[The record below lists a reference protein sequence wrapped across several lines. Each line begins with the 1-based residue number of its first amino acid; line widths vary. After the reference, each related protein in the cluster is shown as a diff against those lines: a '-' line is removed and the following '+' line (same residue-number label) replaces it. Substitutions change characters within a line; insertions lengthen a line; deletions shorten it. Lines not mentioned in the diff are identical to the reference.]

1 MLRKC
6 KDWIASY
13 LEYTSEQESPDA
25 FHEWTALAVLS
36 ATTSRHLFLPRG
48 YYTIFPN
55 MYIVLVAG
63 SAKCRKSVS
72 SHIGISLLEELKNKP
87 MVFSQKITN
96 EALIKALLE
105 SKIDGNS
112 SGIIYAS
119 ELSVFMG
126 RDAIGTG
133 LIPTL
138 TDLYDSPRKW
148 EYHTRTR
155 GVEILE
161 NVSLCMLGASTIDW
175 LRSCIPPDAVGGGF
189 TSRVVFIYQE
199 AARKP
204 ILFPERKASTE
215 VLRKD
220 LVEDLNH
227 IRTQRGQMALTP
239 EAKLIAQSWYE
250 EEIGRV
256 HDTRLEG
263 YFGRKHDTMFK
274 VATLLSIA
282 SSDERWI
289 TEEHIQKAL
298 NLLAQHEDG
307 LGKIMSI
314 VTSNETGEKSDKV
327 LAIIRKNGKM
337 QHVDLLKQCWRFGNA
352 MELAQHLQT
361 LSEAGEILI
370 SLSPDNRTRVYEI
383 AKRRV

>member
-72 SHIGISLLEELKNKP
+72 SNIGISLLEELKNKP